1 MSSEIKNS
9 LKNGPDELGYY
20 GEGEKARGGFA
31 AGEVLMPNLIEL
43 QKAFESAIKDQKF
56 LDKFFYYCKHWIGRP
71 SPLYFAENLTK
82 KIGGAKIYFK
92 SEHLN
97 HTGSHKVTN
106 CLFQTLL
113 ALRMN
118 KKRVLV
124 ESGAGAHFSAAAAT
138 CSKFNLPILGVMGNI
153 DINKV
158 NSNIVK
164 AKHYGAKLEAVD
176 GSLKEAITHV
186 LKLWTNDPESYYLC
200 GSTVSSSPFPRIVQF
215 AQSIIGKEIR
225 EQCLEHENKLPNEI
239 VCCLGAGSNS
249 LGAFHEF
256 LDDREIKLVGVEGES
271 SAALSK
277 GTIGIMQGMK
287 TYMIQSKD
295 GSVAEQT
302 RDLPSGINYFSVGPQ
317 HSYLKDIGRAEYTYA
332 TDDEILDTYKLVA
345 QTEGICSALEPMAAV
360 CETIKRAKGKPKN
373 YILVANL
380 CGRGEKDLDVIEKL
394 RGKDFE

>member
-1 MSSEIKNS
+1 MKINY
-9 LKNGPDELGYY
+9 P
-20 GEGEKARGGFA
+20 
-31 AGEVLMPNLIEL
+31 M
-43 QKAFESAIKDQKF
+43 KF
-56 LDKFFYYCKHWIGRP
+56 
-71 SPLYFAENLTK
+71 
-82 KIGGAKIYFK
+82 
-92 SEHLN
+92 
-97 HTGSHKVTN
+97 
-106 CLFQTLL
+106 
-113 ALRMN
+113 
-118 KKRVLV
+118 
-124 ESGAGAHFSAAAAT
+124 
-138 CSKFNLPILGVMGNI
+138 
-153 DINKV
+153 
-158 NSNIVK
+158 
-164 AKHYGAKLEAVD
+164 
-176 GSLKEAITHV
+176 
-186 LKLWTNDPESYYLC
+186 
-200 GSTVSSSPFPRIVQF
+200 
-215 AQSIIGKEIR
+215 
-225 EQCLEHENKLPNEI
+225 
-239 VCCLGAGSNS
+239 CCLGGSNS

-373 YILVANL
+373 YILVASL